1 MMTNHVLRALAA
13 ALALSFGVA
22 NSAHAARIDFTGGT
36 AAMNNGWAGIT
47 SNSFTFSDL
56 AVYYADN
63 TPDVLS
69 FYTQVSEGFV
79 GDYYGVGNDVLHSDW
94 SENATDGE
102 RGILAYKRYGE
113 SLDLNSF
120 VLLTNT
126 TNLYG
131 NASGTERV
139 FLHASVDFIN
149 STYIMPLPVQDWG
162 FPGITITLGEQFKDI
177 KAFWFTADP
186 GVSFAIDDV
195 VIDEQIA
202 VPEPGGLALF
212 VIGLAGLAL
221 IRPHTRVNE
230 PVQQRLR
237 IVL

>member
-1 MMTNHVLRALAA
+1 LTFRLRAMIGSMMTNPLRALAA
-13 ALALSFGVA
+13 ALTLSLAAAG
-22 NSAHAARIDFTGGT
+22 SAHATTIDFTGGT

-47 SNSFTFSDL
+47 SNAFTFSDL

-94 SENATDGE
+94 SDNATAGD

-113 SLDLNSF
+113 SFDLNSF

-139 FLHASVDFIN
+139 FLHASTDFIN
-149 STYIMPLPVQDWG
+149 STYIMALPVQDWG
-162 FPGITITLGEQFKDI
+162 FPGITITLGEQFKNI

-195 VIDEQIA
+195 VIDEQSA

-212 VIGLAGLAL
+212 GIGLAG
-221 IRPHTRVNE
+221 V
-230 PVQQRLR
+230 VLR
-237 IVL
+237 HRRQ